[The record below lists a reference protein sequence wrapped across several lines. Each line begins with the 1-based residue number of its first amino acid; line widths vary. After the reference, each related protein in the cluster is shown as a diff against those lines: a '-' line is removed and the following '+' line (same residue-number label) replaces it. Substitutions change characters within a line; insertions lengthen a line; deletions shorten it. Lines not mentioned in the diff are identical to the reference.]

1 MSAALPTGEMQSS
14 NGTATTNR
22 CGTTKLTDP
31 RRKRA
36 VSATKRKET
45 QMSNERETRGADSVQ
60 RPCSAEME
68 LADQLEMSALQH
80 ADNGEAD
87 YGKPLMDAA
96 FALRRLSTALVDAND
111 LCRSAWQISER
122 DGKETGWKNFRDC
135 LGESLERQHRV
146 MYPPNDPSSATTPSK
161 T

>member
-1 MSAALPTGEMQSS
+1 
-14 NGTATTNR
+14 
-22 CGTTKLTDP
+22 
-31 RRKRA
+31 
-36 VSATKRKET
+36 
-45 QMSNERETRGADSVQ
+45 MSNERETRGADSVQ

-80 ADNGEAD
+80 ADNGEAA

-122 DGKETGWKNFRDC
+122 DGKETEWENFRDC

-146 MYPPNDPSSATTPSK
+146 MYPPNGPDQGRRHADSQQP
-161 T
+161 